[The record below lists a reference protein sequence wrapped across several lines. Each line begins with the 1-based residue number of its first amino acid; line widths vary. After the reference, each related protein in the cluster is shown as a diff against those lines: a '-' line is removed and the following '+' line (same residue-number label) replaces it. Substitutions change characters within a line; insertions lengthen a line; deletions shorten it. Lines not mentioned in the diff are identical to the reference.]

1 MELNF
6 TEILITCTY
15 FSTLGSKQA
24 RGPRGSLQHFCVA
37 PRRFNNKCIDYS
49 FRDLQRT

>member
-15 FSTLGSKQA
+15 FSTLFSKQS
-24 RGPRGSLQHFCVA
+24 RGPRGSCQRFCVTR
-37 PRRFNNKCIDYS
+37 RRFNNKSIDHS
-49 FRDLQRT
+49 FRDLQLT